1 MCCIDVQCT
10 EWRWNIPYRGG
21 DGMYHVTMEA
31 EVECTV
37 LRRSVLRGNGGGGRL
52 NASVPYYV
60 IAQCLLWLED
70 TLGTRK
76 HFLYDG
82 EDISGRKSI

>member
-37 LRRSVLRGNGGGGRL
+37 LRRSVLRGNGGGGGVCPPCSPL
-52 NASVPYYV
+52 CSPPYSP
-60 IAQCLLWLED
+60 AALPP
-70 TLGTRK
+70 
-76 HFLYDG
+76 
-82 EDISGRKSI
+82 